1 MSNSLMHYT
10 ASNIDLYT
18 ICLGFYILYL
28 DLREFLKS
36 TYKLSNI
43 VKPEIAKVGTIFQM
57 QCFLFHSLSYLRGSK
72 TL

>member
-43 VKPEIAKVGTIFQM
+43 VKPEIVKVGTIFQM
-57 QCFLFHSLSYLRGSK
+57 QCFLFHSLSYLRVSK